1 MSKRPAPR
9 TLTVL
14 SSQRLSPSMIRVTLG
29 GEAIRDFPPGFA
41 GGYVKLMLAPASAH
55 GKAVIRTY
63 TIRHQHAEA
72 IDLDFALHGGAAA
85 GHRGF
90 MRDRAGSCP
99 SDPGHGQDLSGQ
111 RR

>member
-29 GEAIRDFPPGFA
+29 GEAMRDFPPDFA
-41 GGYVKLMLAPASAH
+41 GGYVKLMLAPASAN
-55 GKAVIRTY
+55 GKAIIRTY

-85 GHRGF
+85 GQASGWKF
-90 MRDRAGSCP
+90 TLRAQEVF
-99 SDPGHGQDLSGQ
+99 GHWQLVS
-111 RR
+111 

>member
-1 MSKRPAPR
+1 
-9 TLTVL
+9 
-14 SSQRLSPSMIRVTLG
+14 MIRVTLG
-29 GEAIRDFPPGFA
+29 GEAMRDFPPGFA

-85 GHRGF
+85 GPATRWALNARPG
-90 MRDRAGSCP
+90 DTIAVTRAELDAFAPAGV
-99 SDPGHGQDLSGQ
+99 DV